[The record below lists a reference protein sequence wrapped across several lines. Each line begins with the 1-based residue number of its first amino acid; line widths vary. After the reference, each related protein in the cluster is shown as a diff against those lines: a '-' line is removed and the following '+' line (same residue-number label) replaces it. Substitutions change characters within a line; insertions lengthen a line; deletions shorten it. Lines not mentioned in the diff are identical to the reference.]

1 MKSGNV
7 NHLVQASA
15 DLVQVQPRARMDWPD
30 VAKGLSILGVVI
42 LHVALNIPG
51 GKESV
56 ISQINTFL
64 DPLRMPL
71 FFLVSGFFSVKV
83 LHQTFGELFRTRLW
97 FFLVPY
103 LFWTPIDIFGGQV
116 EGYLYRDTDLAGFG
130 FYLLKIFGSANMYW
144 FLYFL
149 ILFNVL
155 LWATRKLPGWMIASV
170 IMVVPWLFMPM
181 FGDNEVVRKC
191 IIYLPAFF
199 IGAYFRPRIEK
210 FADAA
215 SRPRAIVFA
224 GVFYGVGM
232 VINSLE
238 EILTHRTPGP
248 AQLWFIA
255 MKNDFAALFG
265 GELSAFD
272 LGHFSGMLIRVIS
285 LPMGIVLAVWLAK
298 IRPVAEML
306 KFFGRHTLVIYI
318 GHSLGLTMIFGYFL
332 KWTVMDIDADSS
344 QLFHST
350 GMWMVIAF
358 LCAMA
363 GAYIVHLIARVPI
376 LGWALVP
383 PGLPRPRQDETPS
396 EEEQARRISA

>member
-7 NHLVQASA
+7 NRLVQASA
-15 DLVQVQPRARMDWPD
+15 DSVQVQPRARMDWPD

-199 IGAYFRPRIEK
+199 IGAYFRPLIEK

-248 AQLWFIA
+248 VQLWFIA

-298 IRPVAEML
+298 IRPVAEVL

-376 LGWALVP
+376 LGWTLAP
-383 PGLPRPRQDETPS
+383 PGLLRPRQDKTPS
-396 EEEQARRISA
+396 EEQARKISV